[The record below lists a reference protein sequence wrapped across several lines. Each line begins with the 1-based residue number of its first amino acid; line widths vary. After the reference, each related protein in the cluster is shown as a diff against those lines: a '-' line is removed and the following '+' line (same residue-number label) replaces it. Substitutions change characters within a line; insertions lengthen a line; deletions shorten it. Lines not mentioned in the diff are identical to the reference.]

1 MKPVAEEIVQTGIG
15 QEAIAPME
23 IVSILIMAW
32 LLRMQPTAKG
42 MFVRVKKRLGNRS
55 SPNWNGIPLS

>member
-1 MKPVAEEIVQTGIG
+1 MIQEGFWELKPVAEEIVQTGIG

-32 LLRMQPTAKG
+32 LLRM
-42 MFVRVKKRLGNRS
+42 
-55 SPNWNGIPLS
+55 